1 MTNLGNS
8 TFDDGFPKKPIDAI
22 EFSYFL
28 SESEK
33 QEWREWILTATSDQ
47 QDELVNILHSMWQ
60 DNQKNAVPESF
71 ANNVS
76 APLPVAPAENRA
88 PGNFTNSF
96 AANTTK
102 PVAQP
107 QENNI
112 PATGTLEP
120 VTPNNQFQQQPQLT
134 PAPSFV
140 QQAKSNPFKSD
151 QPPAPQSPDFF
162 QNQAQPNKPPQP
174 EEYSFDPAFNQ
185 NLPQPQ
191 QETKNNPFFSSPNSD
206 FQPNFQNPPSQGSI
220 TPIPKPQKEEPKPE
234 PFHTKPASNLPA
246 KKPEKENY
254 NPPKKPENREKVD
267 MDSLVNGK
275 QGYAPNPLLNSSFN
289 DDTNQDPRP
298 FEYDKKAQTKPGNPI
313 PKKTF
318 NPNQKEQN
326 KKREED
332 YYDYSKVR
340 QSTAKNELE
349 HIYAELNQTMESQRK
364 YTDMVRKIAVIIESY
379 DQVTG
384 YFEQI
389 MAKVLNLN
397 DVVRKLTTEQSKIS
411 KQVSDNSL
419 QDEVDS
425 LRRDLDKLTR
435 DFKDENRENRA
446 KFNDLN
452 SELSGIGVDVFGPS
466 GGAKEKLQI
475 LQKEVAEIK
484 KIISSKKPNESQ
496 QAQNQIGTRN
506 SQDPK
511 EQNIKKPER
520 SFFNRE

>member
-1 MTNLGNS
+1 MTNSGNS
-8 TFDDGFPKKPIDAI
+8 TFNDGFPKKPIDAI

-76 APLPVAPAENRA
+76 APLPIIPAENKTQ
-88 PGNFTNSF
+88 GNFTNSF
-96 AANTTK
+96 ATNTPK
-102 PVAQP
+102 PASQP
-107 QENNI
+107 EENNI

-120 VTPNNQFQQQPQLT
+120 ITPNNQFQPQPQAIES
-134 PAPSFV
+134 APSFV
-140 QQAKSNPFKSD
+140 QQAKSNTFKSD
-151 QPPAPQSPDFF
+151 QSATPQPPDFF
-162 QNQAQPNKPPQP
+162 QNQTQANQAAQFEKN
-174 EEYSFDPAFNQ
+174 SFNPAFNQ
-185 NLPQPQ
+185 NLSKPQ
-191 QETKNNPFFSSPNSD
+191 EENKNNPFFSSPNSD

-220 TPIPKPQKEEPKPE
+220 TQTAKPQKEEPKPE

-246 KKPEKENY
+246 KKPENRES
-254 NPPKKPENREKVD
+254 REKVD

-275 QGYAPNPLLNSSFN
+275 QSYAPNPLLKSSFN

-298 FEYDKKAQTKPGNPI
+298 FEYDKKTQTKPGNPI

-318 NPNQKEQN
+318 NPNQREQN
-326 KKREED
+326 KKTEED

-389 MAKVLNLN
+389 MNKVLNLN

-411 KQVSDNSL
+411 KQVSDNNL

-435 DFKDENRENRA
+435 DFKDENRENRT
-446 KFNDLN
+446 KFNELN
-452 SELSGIGVDVFGPS
+452 GELSGIGVDVFGPS
-466 GGAKEKLQI
+466 GGAREKLQI
-475 LQKEVAEIK
+475 LQREVAEIK
-484 KIISSKKPNESQ
+484 KIISSRKSNESQ
-496 QAQNQIGTRN
+496 QPQNQPTIRN
-506 SQDPK
+506 SQEEK
-511 EQNIKKPER
+511 EQNLKKPER